1 MPARS
6 VQATLFS
13 SGNSLVASHIVS
25 TASALV
31 EEIICTNTS
40 GSVVYCQVFNST
52 TLPADATQPD
62 MVFAVPAASTASW
75 DSQQGINFDT
85 GVTVCVSSTAH
96 TKTISGAVAVFNTLL
111 EQR

>member
-13 SGNSLVASHIVS
+13 SGNSLVASHIVTTS
-25 TASALV
+25 SALV

-40 GSVVYCQVFNST
+40 ASVVYCQLFNST
-52 TLPADATQPD
+52 TLPADSTQPLV
-62 MVFAVPAASTASW
+62 VFAVPATSTASW
-75 DSQQGINFDT
+75 DLQQGINLDT
-85 GVTVCVSSTAH
+85 GVVVCISSTAH
-96 TKTISGAVAVFNTLL
+96 TKTIGAAVAVFNTVL